1 MTTTAQVLHITT
13 SEPPPPVKRR
23 LTGELRAVK
32 VVWQREMIRF
42 MRNRSLMAMNLL
54 QPALTLLV
62 LGTGL
67 NALVATPTGTGDY
80 RAYLFPGV
88 LVMTV
93 QMPAVATGASIIWDC
108 ETGFLREMLVAPVR
122 RSSLLL
128 GKCLGGASVASC
140 QGLVVL
146 SLAWTAH
153 VPYRPALIATL
164 IGELAITALTLTA
177 LGSLAAVC
185 ITRIQT
191 FQAVMSFALTPMVF
205 LSGAMFPLTD
215 LPAWLAALCLINPL
229 TYTVDLLRH
238 AVAAH
243 VPGPAAA
250 GAITWPTGWQPSTA
264 VELTITVTI
273 GLAALTLAAHRFS
286 RPR

>member
-1 MTTTAQVLHITT
+1 MTTTAEALHITT
-13 SEPPPPVKRR
+13 SEPPPVKRR

-67 NALVATPTGTGDY
+67 NALVTTPTGTGDY
-80 RAYLFPGV
+80 RSYLFPGV

-128 GKCLGGASVASC
+128 GKCLGGATVASC

-153 VPYRPALIATL
+153 VSYRPALIATL
-164 IGELAITALTLTA
+164 IGELAVTALTLTA

-191 FQAVMSFALTPMVF
+191 FQAVMSIALTPMVF

-215 LPAWLAALCLINPL
+215 LPAWLAALCLVNPL

-243 VPGPAAA
+243 VSGPTAA

-273 GLAALTLAAHRFS
+273 GLAALTLAARRFS

>member
-1 MTTTAQVLHITT
+1 MPLSV
-13 SEPPPPVKRR
+13 PPPVSRR
-23 LTGELRAVK
+23 LTGELRAIK

-42 MRNRSLMAMNLL
+42 LRNRSLMAMNLL

-67 NALVATPTGTGDY
+67 NSLVSTPTGTGDY

-93 QMPAVATGASIIWDC
+93 QTPAIAAGASIIWDC

-122 RSSLLL
+122 RGSLLL
-128 GKCLGGASVASC
+128 GKCVGGATVASC
-140 QGLVVL
+140 QGAVVL

-164 IGELAITALTLTA
+164 IGELVITALTLTA
-177 LGSLAAVC
+177 LGTLAAVH

-191 FQAVMSFALTPMVF
+191 FQAVLSFALTPMVF
-205 LSGAMFPLTD
+205 LSGAMFPLVG
-215 LPAWLAALCLINPL
+215 LPVWLTALCLANPL
-229 TYTVDLLRH
+229 TYIVDLLRQ
-238 AVAAH
+238 AVTAQ
-243 VPGPAAA
+243 VPGPTATPVT
-250 GAITWPTGWQPSTA
+250 TWPTGWQPSIAAELAITA
-264 VELTITVTI
+264 TI
-273 GLAALTLAAHRFS
+273 GLAALTLATRRFS

>member
-1 MTTTAQVLHITT
+1 MTATEQALRTTT
-13 SEPPPPVKRR
+13 PVPAPVTRR
-23 LTGELRAVK
+23 LTGELRAVR

-42 MRNRSLMAMNLL
+42 LRNRSLLAMNLL

-67 NALVATPTGTGDY
+67 NALVSTPTSTGDY

-88 LVMTV
+88 LMMTV
-93 QMPAVATGASIIWDC
+93 QMPAMTAGASIVWDC

-128 GKCLGGASVASC
+128 GKCLGGATVATC
-140 QGLVVL
+140 QGLVVIG
-146 SLAWTAH
+146 LAWTAH
-153 VPYRPALIATL
+153 VPYHPAVIATL
-164 IGELAITALTLTA
+164 VGELALTALTLTA
-177 LGSLAAVC
+177 LGTLVAVC

-191 FQAVMSFALTPMVF
+191 FQAVLAFALTPMLF
-205 LSGAMFPLTD
+205 LSGAMFPLAG
-215 LPAWLAALCLINPL
+215 LPTWLTALCLANPL
-229 TYTVDLLRH
+229 TYTVDLLRQ

-243 VPGPAAA
+243 APGPTATAVTA
-250 GAITWPTGWQPSTA
+250 WPAGWQPSTA
-264 VELTITVTI
+264 TELTITATI
-273 GLAALTLAAHRFS
+273 GLAALALAARRFS

>member
-1 MTTTAQVLHITT
+1 MPLSV
-13 SEPPPPVKRR
+13 PPPVSRR

-42 MRNRSLMAMNLL
+42 LRNRSLMAMNLL

-67 NALVATPTGTGDY
+67 NSLVSTPTGTGDY

-93 QMPAVATGASIIWDC
+93 QTPAIAAGASIIWDC

-128 GKCLGGASVASC
+128 GKCVGGATVASC
-140 QGLVVL
+140 QGAVVL

-164 IGELAITALTLTA
+164 IGELVITALTLTA
-177 LGSLAAVC
+177 LGTLAAVH

-191 FQAVMSFALTPMVF
+191 FQAVLSFALTPMVF
-205 LSGAMFPLTD
+205 LSGAMFPLAG
-215 LPAWLAALCLINPL
+215 LPVWLTALCLANPL
-229 TYTVDLLRH
+229 TYIVDLLRQ
-238 AVAAH
+238 AVAAQ

-250 GAITWPTGWQPSTA
+250 PGATWPTGWQPSIAAELAITA
-264 VELTITVTI
+264 TI
-273 GLAALTLAAHRFS
+273 GLAALVLATRRFS